1 MIKHIVLAAG
11 GYKGLNILGVLYE
24 LSKQKF
30 YDIENIETIY
40 GTSVGSYV
48 GILLCLKIDWED
60 LLEYFIN
67 RPWHKSIKVPL
78 LTDVFSDKGFIDAS
92 IFSISLEN
100 LLLSKDL
107 SLNTTF
113 QELYNYSKIEL
124 HIFTVEVQDFKLIDI
139 SYKTH
144 PNMKIIEGIHQSSSI
159 PYIFKPSWYNHNYY
173 IDGGILNNYPLD
185 KCIKGGANIEE
196 ILGIKFIKN
205 KVYEIKKITQES
217 NILEFSRHLHNKLID
232 MCRKYIKNDNNDLKN
247 EINIP
252 TKVPTNIEECLKLIK
267 ETESRKEYIEYGKK
281 VASDFLMKD
290 T

>member
-24 LSKQKF
+24 LNKHKF

-40 GTSVGSYV
+40 GTSVGSFV
-48 GILLCLKIDWED
+48 GVLLCLKIDWDD

-78 LTDVFSDKGFIDAS
+78 ITNVFSDKGFIDAN

-107 SLNTTF
+107 SLDITF
-113 QELYNYSKIEL
+113 QELYDYSKIEL
-124 HIFTVEVQDFKLIDI
+124 HLFTVEVQDFKLIDI

-144 PNMKIIEGIHQSSSI
+144 PDMKIITGIHQSSSI
-159 PYIFKPSWYNHNYY
+159 PYIFKPCWYNDNY
-173 IDGGILNNYPLD
+173 IDGGVLNNYPLD

-196 ILGIKFIKN
+196 IMGIKFVKD
-205 KVYEIKKITQES
+205 KTYVQKKINPES
-217 NILEFSRHLHNKLID
+217 NIIEFSRHLHNKLID
-232 MCRKYIKNDNNDLKN
+232 ICRKHVKGENNTLQN
-247 EINIP
+247 EINIIA
-252 TKVPTNIEECLKLIK
+252 KHPTNIEECLKLIK
-267 ETESRKEYIEYGKK
+267 ESKNRKEYIEYGRKL
-281 VASDFLMKD
+281 ALTFLENA
-290 T
+290 